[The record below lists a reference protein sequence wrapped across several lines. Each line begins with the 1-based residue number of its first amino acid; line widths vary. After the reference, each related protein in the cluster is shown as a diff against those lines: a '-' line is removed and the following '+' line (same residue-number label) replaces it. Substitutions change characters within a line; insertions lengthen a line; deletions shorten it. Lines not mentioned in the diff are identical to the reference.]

1 MATTKETH
9 NPSLEQEGHT
19 IMYNLNGTSNIIRSV
34 SIYIYIS
41 HSIIK
46 YKIHKFVGDKCSG
59 NGREKIM
66 CCVSFYEL
74 YGQFVC

>member
-34 SIYIYIS
+34 SIYIYIYLS
-41 HSIIK
+41 
-46 YKIHKFVGDKCSG
+46 
-59 NGREKIM
+59 
-66 CCVSFYEL
+66 L
-74 YGQFVC
+74 YYQI